1 MKRNYFIIL
10 VMMILSS
17 LSSWAAIPN
26 AEGLFRNSNNQDLSG
41 NFVKV
46 DVVLEEIF
54 NNQEGEE
61 NRASKFK
68 KKYLKYIF
76 SIDKDKR
83 VKLIQIEYFGKQM
96 KEWEISNL
104 TYFPNIF
111 SKLKKDTNHPR
122 ILFYSQLMM
131 FSLNDSRGMSIF
143 LKKVDPDYDLNRN
156 MINGEKIR
164 LLKKYKR
171 YLMAIR
177 KNRDLKKKL
186 SSPLYPSDDEK
197 RLKLKEILG
206 NRTYKETEKVTL
218 IREGGKFYWS
228 LALSK
233 ANALFENKS
242 HRIKNFSVD
251 IGDGSLDYEFGQF
264 VSLNGIHEMPQNI
277 YFRNSDKK
285 KYRISFVSYK
295 NFLSKHKKRRIVM
308 RYREWKKK
316 WKNSKEKRINR
327 DLMTTTDFD
336 LVSSYNGKKIFL
348 Y

>member
-10 VMMILSS
+10 VIALSS
-17 LSSWAAIPN
+17 FSSWAAIPN
-26 AEGLFRNSNNQDLSG
+26 AEGLFRNSNNQELSG

-46 DVVLEEIF
+46 GVVLEELF
-54 NNQEGEE
+54 NSRNSDGDGVP
-61 NRASKFK
+61 RFK
-68 KKYLKYIF
+68 KKYLKYVL

-83 VKLIQIEYFGKQM
+83 VKLIQIEYFGNQM
-96 KEWEISNL
+96 KDREISHL
-104 TYFPNIF
+104 TYFPNLF
-111 SKLKKDTNHPR
+111 SKLKKDNNHSR

-143 LKKVDPDYDLNRN
+143 LKKVNSDYDLNRN

-218 IREGGKFYWS
+218 VRERGKFYWS
-228 LALSK
+228 
-233 ANALFENKS
+233 
-242 HRIKNFSVD
+242 
-251 IGDGSLDYEFGQF
+251 
-264 VSLNGIHEMPQNI
+264 
-277 YFRNSDKK
+277 
-285 KYRISFVSYK
+285 
-295 NFLSKHKKRRIVM
+295 
-308 RYREWKKK
+308 
-316 WKNSKEKRINR
+316 
-327 DLMTTTDFD
+327 
-336 LVSSYNGKKIFL
+336 
-348 Y
+348 